1 MAYMAPQSVLNYYKD
16 YGPFS
21 GKDPSFTDE
30 NGFMWLPQY
39 EDVASDGNM
48 RLVGYRTGTAPGV
61 RPGVT
66 EDTNIYFD
74 TSGNFTHVNKDDKG
88 WLNPI
93 TGILAVASLGLGAGA
108 LAAGG
113 EAAGAIGAGEA
124 AAGGSGAFLGEGVAS
139 GIGAWDGAMA
149 GATAGGAGAAG
160 AGAGYL
166 GDYTAAGYGGLDAG
180 STATM
185 GGGYAVDGGA
195 ALGGT
200 SAMGAAGGGTP
211 PPANPYA
218 TGGTPPPS
226 NPYATPGS
234 GMDWSSMLSNPNYAQ
249 LLTTALG
256 AVGGAQGVQNEA
268 TSTRAMDPRMDSL
281 FYGNLAPQTQGL
293 LGAQMPAAYQAGG
306 QMISKGS
313 GLLGQT
319 APDTATNPYATGIL
333 SDMQRRYGDLI
344 GQQLNNVK
352 GNSVAVGGLGGSRQG
367 VAEAQAITQ
376 GADNFAG
383 QGFNF
388 MGGLY
393 NQDQNRLRQDWT
405 LGAGLMGQ
413 GLDTQFRPLQNAANI
428 YAPFNGFGSTTNSTQ
443 QGGGWQGAL
452 GGALG
457 AAQFG
462 QNMGWWG

>member
-1 MAYMAPQSVLNYYKD
+1 MAYRTPQSVLDYFKD

-21 GKDPSFTDE
+21 SKDPQFTDE
-30 NGFMWLPQY
+30 NGFIWIPQY
-39 EDVASDGNM
+39 EDIASDGGPLD
-48 RLVGYRTGTAPGV
+48 LVGYRTGTAPGI
-61 RPGVT
+61 RPGIT
-66 EDTNIYFD
+66 EDTNLYFD

-88 WLNPI
+88 WLNPL

-113 EAAGAIGAGEA
+113 EAAAGVGAAGAAEGGA
-124 AAGGSGAFLGEGVAS
+124 AAGSGAFLGEGVAS
-139 GIGAWDGAMA
+139 GIGAWDGALS
-149 GATAGGAGAAG
+149 GAAAGGAGAAG

-180 STATM
+180 SAATM
-185 GGGYAVDGGA
+185 GGGYSVNGGA
-195 ALGGT
+195 ALGGAG
-200 SAMGAAGGGTP
+200 AMGGAGGGS
-211 PPANPYA
+211 
-218 TGGTPPPS
+218 GGTPPPS

-256 AVGGAQGVQNEA
+256 AVGGAQGTQNEA

-293 LGAQMPAAYQAGG
+293 LGAQMPVAYQSGS

-319 APDTATNPYATGIL
+319 EPTTATNPYLRGITD
-333 SDMQRRYGDLI
+333 DMQRRTTDLL
-344 GQQLNNVK
+344 GQNNLAIQ
-352 GNSVAVGGLGGSRQG
+352 GNSVATGGLGGSRQG
-367 VAEAQAITQ
+367 VAQ
-376 GADNFAG
+376 GLAASRAADTLQGNIAG
-383 QGFNF
+383 LYGNA
-388 MGGLY
+388 Y

-413 GLDTQFRPLQNAANI
+413 GLNTQFSPLQNASNI
-428 YAPFNGFGSTTNSTQ
+428 YQPFTGFGTTTNNQQ
-443 QGGGWQGAL
+443 QGGGWMGAL

-457 AAQFG
+457 AAQTG
-462 QNMGWWG
+462 KNMGWW